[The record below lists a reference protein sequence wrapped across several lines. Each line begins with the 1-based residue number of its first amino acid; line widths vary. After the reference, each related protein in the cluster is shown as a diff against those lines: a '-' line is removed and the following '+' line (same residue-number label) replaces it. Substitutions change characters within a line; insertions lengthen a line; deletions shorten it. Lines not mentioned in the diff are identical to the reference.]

1 MKLDTD
7 NSGNLVICPTG
18 QDTPIEH
25 GIPQGI
31 ILVMRSGE
39 IVEVFEQAGK
49 IVRKD
54 CKAETHPEFP

>member
-7 NSGNLVICPTG
+7 SAGNLVICPTG
-18 QDTPIEH
+18 QDSPIEN

-39 IVEVFEQAGK
+39 IVEVWKEK
-49 IVRKD
+49 
-54 CKAETHPEFP
+54 